1 MHKIELY
8 MCFTVLEYAA
18 SRIGHTNWGT
28 ILFLFFLSLPRLVIR
43 CLIKNFNFSRKLTN
57 KQNTKSCDTGF
68 GAAHQRCFK
77 GSRRSRPPLLLH
89 SRTRDRPDA
98 GTRREAHF
106 SWSKAPCDGGEFRQ
120 PVNVFFF
127 FSATHPSVDG
137 HPFPLLLEDELLNRC
152 IFLNQPSLHGKST
165 SMKKGGGKKSP
176 KRGRKM
182 PPRARSKE

>member
-1 MHKIELY
+1 MLLPELVTQTGEQ
-8 MCFTVLEYAA
+8 F
-18 SRIGHTNWGT
+18 
-28 ILFLFFLSLPRLVIR
+28 FFFFLSLPRLVIR

-57 KQNTKSCDTGF
+57 KQNTKSCGTGF
-68 GAAHQRCFK
+68 SVVHQHCFK

-120 PVNVFFF
+120 PANVFFF
-127 FSATHPSVDG
+127 FPSD
-137 HPFPLLLEDELLNRC
+137 PPKRRRAPLSSSPRRRV
-152 IFLNQPSLHGKST
+152 IKQMHFFLNQPSLHGKST